1 MIKMVTK
8 QNIIHWHMSGMS
20 QRSIARQAKVSR
32 RTVQKILHEYEQV
45 RQTGNEE
52 ALEDLLTPPPRYD
65 SSSRTPRVLTPAV
78 KSIIQTCLQE
88 NRKKT
93 TWGKRKQR
101 MLKRDIIF
109 EVLRCKGT
117 TFFSF
122 LQDVAQKKR
131 HLCSTET

>member
-52 ALEDLLTPPPRYD
+52 ALEDLLTPPL
-65 SSSRTPRVLTPAV
+65 VMIVAV
-78 KSIIQTCLQE
+78 ALP
-88 NRKKT
+88 
-93 TWGKRKQR
+93 
-101 MLKRDIIF
+101 
-109 EVLRCKGT
+109 VY
-117 TFFSF
+117 
-122 LQDVAQKKR
+122 
-131 HLCSTET
+131 

>member
-52 ALEDLLTPPPRYD
+52 ALEDLLPPPRYD

-78 KSIIQTCLQE
+78 KSIIQTCLQK
-88 NRKKT
+88 NRKKSNI
-93 TWGKRKQR
+93 GQ
-101 MLKRDIIF
+101 
-109 EVLRCKGT
+109 
-117 TFFSF
+117 
-122 LQDVAQKKR
+122 AQAA
-131 HLCSTET
+131 HAQT